1 MRNRKDFII
10 ALTLCLAMVMSS
22 VAGVYAT
29 SASEKRKQAN
39 EAGKKAEQARE
50 SADDMSYQAHM
61 LLAEIEDVKTE
72 IAETTSQLEAKQE
85 EVDAQSEALNKR
97 LVVMYKTG
105 TVGFVDVILSSEG
118 ITELIQNVNV
128 VQKVLENDQNLLK
141 ELQDQYKEIEELKAK
156 QEEQQKELED
166 KKAEVDALK
175 EEYEKLA
182 DDYEAQEEEL
192 NAEADKLAA
201 EAAAAAANQGGSFS
215 PSGTYCWPTQS
226 NYIIT
231 SNYGYRICPFHGS
244 EYHNGL
250 DICLSGGS
258 YGKPVYA
265 IGDGV
270 VTRASWYG
278 GYGNCITVNNGN
290 GIIALYGHLSGY
302 NCSSGQ
308 TVSKGQVIGYIGS
321 TGNSTGAHL
330 HFTVFKNGSAINP
343 WSLY

>member
-1 MRNRKDFII
+1 MRKRKNFVI
-10 ALTLCLAMVMSS
+10 ALGLCLAMLISS
-22 VAGVYAT
+22 FAGVYAT
-29 SASEKRKQAN
+29 SASEKRKEAN
-39 EAGKKAEQARE
+39 EAGKKAKEARQ
-50 SADDMSYQAHM
+50 SADDMTYQAHM
-61 LLAEIEDVKTE
+61 LLAEIEDVKIE
-72 IAETTSQLEAKQE
+72 IAETQSKLDAKQA
-85 EVDAQSEALNKR
+85 EVDAQNESLNKR

-128 VQKVLENDQNLLK
+128 VQKVLENDQQILK
-141 ELQDQYKEIEELKAK
+141 ELEVQYEEIEKLKTE
-156 QEEQQKELED
+156 QEEQQKDLEE

-175 EEYEKLA
+175 EEYEQIA

-201 EAAAAAANQGGSFS
+201 EAAAAAASQGGSFT

-226 NYIIT
+226 NYLIT
-231 SNYGYRICPFHGS
+231 SDYGYRICPFHGY

-250 DICLSGGS
+250 DICLYGGT

-278 GYGNCITVNNGN
+278 GYGNCITVNNGD

-302 NCSSGQ
+302 NCSYGQ
-308 TVSKGQVIGYIGS
+308 YVSKGQVIGYIGS

-330 HFTVFKNGSAINP
+330 HFTVYRNGSAINP